1 MRAINIPAESAS
13 ALRELLRQSREAYV
27 VFEETQRRIRHWTVG
42 MAGPVG
48 PGEVAALRKD
58 SDRIE
63 VVTHDEYLRDTKKD
77 RWH

>member
-1 MRAINIPAESAS
+1 MRAIDIPAESAS

-27 VFEETQRRIRHWTVG
+27 VFEETQKRIRNWTVG
-42 MAGPVG
+42 MAGPIR
-48 PGEVAALRKD
+48 PGEIAALRKD

-63 VVTHDEYLRDTKKD
+63 VVTHDEYLTDTKKE